1 MRSETHS
8 QIAALRAEL
17 QARNASLDAAYKE
30 LDLLCYAVSHDLRAP
45 LRAIDGFTRMLM
57 DRTQGRLDDEDQRL
71 LDVVRGNA
79 AKMGGLIEDLVRYSR
94 LHRQAMHPALVDM
107 AALASEAFGALEA
120 TPGVRFVLPRPLPE
134 AWGDRA
140 LLKQAWSELL
150 SNAVK
155 FTARREAPEIVVS
168 GERREAELVYRVS
181 DNGVGFDMAYAKKL
195 FSVFQRLHAPRDFP
209 GNGIGLA
216 NVARIVQRHAGRVGA
231 EGTPGQGATFWFA
244 LPVQPAKGASP

>member
-17 QARNASLDAAYKE
+17 EARSAALDAAYKD

-45 LRAIDGFTRMLM
+45 LRAIDGFTRMLL
-57 DRTQGRLDDEDQRL
+57 DRADSRLDDEDHRL
-71 LDVVRGNA
+71 LDVVRGNSV
-79 AKMGGLIEDLVRYSR
+79 KMGGLIEDLVRYSR
-94 LHRQAMHPALVDM
+94 LNRQTMHPAAVDM
-107 AALASEAFGALEA
+107 AALAAEAFGALHA
-120 TPGVRFVLPRPLPE
+120 GASVRFELQRPLPG

-140 LLKQAWSELL
+140 LLRLIWSELL
-150 SNAVK
+150 SNALK
-155 FTARREAPEIVVS
+155 FSARSQVPQILVS
-168 GERREAELVYRVS
+168 GEERGGERVFRVS

-216 NVARIVQRHAGRVGA
+216 NVARIVQRHGGSAGA
-231 EGTPGQGATFWFA
+231 EGTLGQGATFWFV
-244 LPVQPAKGASP
+244 LPVQPAKSAPA

>member
-17 QARNASLDAAYKE
+17 QACNASLDAAYKE

-45 LRAIDGFTRMLM
+45 LRAIDGFTRMLL
-57 DRTQGRLDDEDQRL
+57 DRAHGRLDDEDRRL

-79 AKMGGLIEDLVRYSR
+79 AKMSALIEDLVRYSR
-94 LHRQAMHPALVDM
+94 LNRQAMHPARFDMGTLV
-107 AALASEAFGALEA
+107 AESFNGLHAGPTVHLQLQ
-120 TPGVRFVLPRPLPE
+120 TLPE
-134 AWGDRA
+134 AWGDRT
-140 LLKQAWSELL
+140 LLKQVWSELL
-150 SNAVK
+150 ANAAK
-155 FTARREAPEIVVS
+155 FSARSEAPQVVVS
-168 GERREAELVYRVS
+168 GEQRDAEQVFRVS

-216 NVARIVQRHAGRVGA
+216 NVARIVQRHGGRVGA
-231 EGTPGQGATFWFA
+231 EGSPGQGATFWFA
-244 LPVQPAKGASP
+244 LPVQPAKAAPP